1 MSGKIRYLYN
11 EETGI
16 ELVYCEHAT
25 NSYPLHNHVSVM
37 TIGVVLDGAVVLTTD
52 EGTKTCAQNH
62 VFVLPPYAPHSI
74 FASQPYTLLNICI
87 DKTKAAGAARGDV
100 ASLLTQV
107 LHSEEKSA
115 ELLRLLD
122 CENAFT
128 ACCGGR
134 PLKAQNPFISALKDH
149 LEDAPEQP
157 QSVGEMA
164 RSAYLSKYQFIRAF
178 KAQVGLTPHRFQ
190 MQNRIRKAKRL
201 LRSTATIT
209 QVALDTGFCDQ
220 SHFIKQFERQVGL
233 PPREYKRKF
242 RYVHAAKK
250 SAH

>member
-1 MSGKIRYLYN
+1 MRTRHELLPAAQSCFRDDN
-11 EETGI
+11 RCRTGRR
-16 ELVYCEHAT
+16 
-25 NSYPLHNHVSVM
+25 
-37 TIGVVLDGAVVLTTD
+37 GGATTD
-52 EGTKTCAQNH
+52 EGTKTCTQNH

-134 PLKAQNPFISALKDH
+134 HLKAQNPFISALKDH

-157 QSVGEMA
+157 QSVGELA

-201 LRSTATIT
+201 LRSTATMT
-209 QVALDTGFCDQ
+209 QVALDTGFCCINFAN
-220 SHFIKQFERQVGL
+220 SER
-233 PPREYKRKF
+233 P
-242 RYVHAAKK
+242 
-250 SAH
+250 SAPAMISCGMPAGKMEIIPSL